1 MHWEESNMANIQISL
16 QEVQDT
22 ANQLR
27 SLNMLMDEELN
38 AMKSE
43 MNRLDSSWISDGSIE
58 IRNKFNLFSS
68 RFEKQ
73 KETINQ
79 YAKFL
84 DLAVS
89 SYDTLET
96 TITSNASGM
105 QV

>member
-1 MHWEESNMANIQISL
+1 MANIQISL

-43 MNRLDSSWISDGSIE
+43 MDRLDSSWISDGSLE
-58 IRNKFNLFSS
+58 IRNKFNMFSS

>member
-1 MHWEESNMANIQISL
+1 MANIQISL
-16 QEVQDT
+16 QEGQDT

-43 MNRLDSSWISDGSIE
+43 MDRLDSSWISDGSLE

>member
-1 MHWEESNMANIQISL
+1 MANIQISL

-43 MNRLDSSWISDGSIE
+43 MNRLDSSWISDGSLE

-96 TITSNASGM
+96 TITSNESGM

>member
-1 MHWEESNMANIQISL
+1 MANIQISL
-16 QEVQDT
+16 QEAQDT
-22 ANQLR
+22 ANLLR

-43 MNRLDSSWISDGSIE
+43 MNRLDSSWISDGSLE

>member
-1 MHWEESNMANIQISL
+1 MANIQISL

-43 MNRLDSSWISDGSIE
+43 MNRLDSSWISDGSLE

-68 RFEKQ
+68 RFGKQ

>member
-1 MHWEESNMANIQISL
+1 MANIQISL

-43 MNRLDSSWISDGSIE
+43 MNRLDSSWISDGSLE

-96 TITSNASGM
+96 TITSNASVM

>member
-1 MHWEESNMANIQISL
+1 MATIHISL

-43 MNRLDSSWISDGSIE
+43 MNRLNSSWISDGSLE

>member
-1 MHWEESNMANIQISL
+1 MATIHISL

-43 MNRLDSSWISDGSIE
+43 MNRLDSSWISDVSLE

>member
-1 MHWEESNMANIQISL
+1 MANIQISL

-27 SLNMLMDEELN
+27 ALNMLMDEELN

-43 MNRLDSSWISDGSIE
+43 MNRLDSSWISDGSLE

>member
-1 MHWEESNMANIQISL
+1 MANIQISL
-16 QEVQDT
+16 QEVQYT

-43 MNRLDSSWISDGSIE
+43 MNRLDSSWISDGSLE

>member
-1 MHWEESNMANIQISL
+1 MANIHISL

-43 MNRLDSSWISDGSIE
+43 MNRLDSSWISDGSLE
-58 IRNKFNLFSS
+58 IRNKFNLFST

-89 SYDTLET
+89 YYDTLET

>member
-1 MHWEESNMANIQISL
+1 MANIHISL

-27 SLNMLMDEELN
+27 SLNMLMDEDLN

-43 MNRLDSSWISDGSIE
+43 MNRLDSSWISDGSLE
-58 IRNKFNLFSS
+58 IRNKFNLFST

>member
-1 MHWEESNMANIQISL
+1 MANIHISL
-16 QEVQDT
+16 QEVHDT

-43 MNRLDSSWISDGSIE
+43 MNRLDSSWISDGSLE
-58 IRNKFNLFSS
+58 IRNKFNLFST

>member
-1 MHWEESNMANIQISL
+1 MANIRISL

-43 MNRLDSSWISDGSIE
+43 MNRLDSSWISDGSLE
-58 IRNKFNLFSS
+58 IRNKFNLFST

>member
-1 MHWEESNMANIQISL
+1 MANIQISL

-43 MNRLDSSWISDGSIE
+43 MNRLDSSWISDGSLE

-96 TITSNASGM
+96 TITSNASGL
-105 QV
+105 

>member
-1 MHWEESNMANIQISL
+1 MANIHISL

-43 MNRLDSSWISDGSIE
+43 MNRLDSSWISGGSLE

>member
-1 MHWEESNMANIQISL
+1 MANIQISL

-43 MNRLDSSWISDGSIE
+43 MNRLESSWISDGSLE

>member
-1 MHWEESNMANIQISL
+1 MADIHISL

-43 MNRLDSSWISDGSIE
+43 MNRLDSSWISDGSLE
-58 IRNKFNLFSS
+58 IRNKFNLFST

>member
-1 MHWEESNMANIQISL
+1 MANIHISL

-43 MNRLDSSWISDGSIE
+43 MNRLDSSWISDGSLE
-58 IRNKFNLFSS
+58 IRNKFNLFST

>member
-1 MHWEESNMANIQISL
+1 MANIHISL

-27 SLNMLMDEELN
+27 SLNMLMDAELN

-43 MNRLDSSWISDGSIE
+43 MNRLDSSWISDGSLE
-58 IRNKFNLFSS
+58 IRNKFNLFST

>member
-1 MHWEESNMANIQISL
+1 MANIQISL
-16 QEVQDT
+16 QEVQNT

-43 MNRLDSSWISDGSIE
+43 MNRLDSSWISDGSLE

>member
-1 MHWEESNMANIQISL
+1 MANIHIPL

-43 MNRLDSSWISDGSIE
+43 MNRLDSSWISDGSLE

>member
-1 MHWEESNMANIQISL
+1 MANIHISL

-43 MNRLDSSWISDGSIE
+43 MNRLDSSWISDGSLE
-58 IRNKFNLFSS
+58 IRNKFNLFST

-73 KETINQ
+73 KETINHIL
-79 YAKFL
+79 L
-84 DLAVS
+84 DCLMMFALCLLLQS
-89 SYDTLET
+89 MKKQPLLKLLK
-96 TITSNASGM
+96 M
-105 QV
+105 LL

>member
-1 MHWEESNMANIQISL
+1 MATIHISL

-43 MNRLDSSWISDGSIE
+43 MNRLDSSWISDGSLE

>member
-1 MHWEESNMANIQISL
+1 M
-16 QEVQDT
+16 
-22 ANQLR
+22 R

-43 MNRLDSSWISDGSIE
+43 MNRLDSSWISDGSLE

>member
-1 MHWEESNMANIQISL
+1 MANIHISL

-43 MNRLDSSWISDGSIE
+43 MNRLDSSWISDGSLE

>member
-1 MHWEESNMANIQISL
+1 MANIQISL

-38 AMKSE
+38 AMKSD
-43 MNRLDSSWISDGSIE
+43 MNRLDSSWISDGSLE

>member
-1 MHWEESNMANIQISL
+1 MANIQISL

-43 MNRLDSSWISDGSIE
+43 MNRLDSSWISDGSLE
-58 IRNKFNLFSS
+58 IRNKFNLFFS

>member
-1 MHWEESNMANIQISL
+1 MANIQISL

-22 ANQLR
+22 ANQLC

-43 MNRLDSSWISDGSIE
+43 MNRLDSSWISDGSLE

>member
-1 MHWEESNMANIQISL
+1 MANIQISL

-22 ANQLR
+22 ANQLH

-43 MNRLDSSWISDGSIE
+43 MNRLDSSWISDGSLE

>member
-1 MHWEESNMANIQISL
+1 MANIHISL

-43 MNRLDSSWISDGSIE
+43 MNRLDSSWISDGSLE

-96 TITSNASGM
+96 MITSNASGM

>member
-1 MHWEESNMANIQISL
+1 MANIQISL

-27 SLNMLMDEELN
+27 SLNMLMGEELN

-43 MNRLDSSWISDGSIE
+43 MDRLDSSWISDGSLE

>member
-1 MHWEESNMANIQISL
+1 MATIHISL

-38 AMKSE
+38 AIKSE
-43 MNRLDSSWISDGSIE
+43 MNRLDSSWISDGSLE
-58 IRNKFNLFSS
+58 IRNKFDLFSS

>member
-1 MHWEESNMANIQISL
+1 MANIQISL

-43 MNRLDSSWISDGSIE
+43 MNRLDSSWISDGSLE

-73 KETINQ
+73 KETLNQ

>member
-1 MHWEESNMANIQISL
+1 MANIQISL

-27 SLNMLMDEELN
+27 SLNMLMDGELN

-43 MNRLDSSWISDGSIE
+43 MNRLDSSWISDGSLE

>member
-1 MHWEESNMANIQISL
+1 MANIQISL

-43 MNRLDSSWISDGSIE
+43 MNRLDSSWISDGSLE
-58 IRNKFNLFSS
+58 IRNKFNLLSS

>member
-1 MHWEESNMANIQISL
+1 MATIQISL

-43 MNRLDSSWISDGSIE
+43 MDRLDSSWISDGSLE
-58 IRNKFNLFSS
+58 IRNKFNLFST

>member
-1 MHWEESNMANIQISL
+1 MANIQISL

-43 MNRLDSSWISDGSIE
+43 MNRLDSSWISDGSLE

-89 SYDTLET
+89 SYYTLET

>member
-1 MHWEESNMANIQISL
+1 MANIQISL

-43 MNRLDSSWISDGSIE
+43 MNRLDSSWISDGSLE

-89 SYDTLET
+89 AYDTLET

>member
-1 MHWEESNMANIQISL
+1 MANIQISL

-43 MNRLDSSWISDGSIE
+43 MNRLDSSWISDGSLE

-84 DLAVS
+84 DLVVS